1 MLLGLFKYV
10 IKCVS
15 NLSNVVHFLMTKDLN
30 VWCNKESSPKIF
42 FLRLF
47 MVVYD
52 LLYYMFKF
60 VLDITFAFA
69 ILEPN
74 ITYAGS
80 NNMFYSKNLLIFFH
94 HIYCYIYKTI
104 KVKTSV

>member
-1 MLLGLFKYV
+1 
-10 IKCVS
+10 
-15 NLSNVVHFLMTKDLN
+15 
-30 VWCNKESSPKIF
+30 
-42 FLRLF
+42 

-52 LLYYMFKF
+52 LLYYLFKF

-74 ITYAGS
+74 ITYAGP

-94 HIYCYIYKTI
+94 HILLLYIQNHQSENKCVR
-104 KVKTSV
+104 KEK